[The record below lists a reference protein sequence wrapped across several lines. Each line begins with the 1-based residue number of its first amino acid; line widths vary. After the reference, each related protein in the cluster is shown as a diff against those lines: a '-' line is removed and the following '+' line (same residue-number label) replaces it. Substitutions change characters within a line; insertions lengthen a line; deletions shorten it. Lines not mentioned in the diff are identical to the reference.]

1 MLKSWEGM
9 KTIINTNTTKNK
21 SINCR
26 NVNNTEETDPFK
38 QFLSQIS
45 HSNCQKIESNI
56 VHTPKT
62 TQIVLQIHQR
72 KLSS

>member
-38 QFLSQIS
+38 QFLSQL
-45 HSNCQKIESNI
+45 
-56 VHTPKT
+56 PKNR
-62 TQIVLQIHQR
+62 I
-72 KLSS
+72 